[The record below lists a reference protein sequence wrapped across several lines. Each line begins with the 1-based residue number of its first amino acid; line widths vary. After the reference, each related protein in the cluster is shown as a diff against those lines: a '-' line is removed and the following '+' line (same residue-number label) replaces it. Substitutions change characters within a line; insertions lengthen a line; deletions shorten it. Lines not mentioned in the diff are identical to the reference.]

1 MSSDIKYLRNFT
13 EIMPEENICPLCNL
27 KNEDC
32 ECDKYN
38 CECDKFALK
47 CDWPECI
54 CDKCL
59 QVQTKCGCI
68 NE

>member
-13 EIMPEENICPLCNL
+13 EIMPEEHICPLCNL
-27 KNEDC
+27 DNEDC
-32 ECDKYN
+32 ECDKHN

-54 CDKCL
+54 CGKCL
-59 QVQTKCGCI
+59 RVQTKCECV